1 MPSTLAAHWTLDP
14 AINYLNHG
22 SFGACPRVALASQRA
37 LQDRLERSPVKFLD
51 RELPDLMRLAT
62 ARLANF
68 LNADPQDIVPVANA
82 TSGVNAVLW
91 SLPLEPGD
99 ELLVTDHAYNACRN
113 ALDRV
118 AEVSGAVVEVVTLPW
133 PVGNEEEIVARLMER
148 VTARTVLALID
159 HVTSATALVLPVE
172 RLVQELNARGVES
185 LIDGAHVPGML
196 PLDLRRLGASFYTG
210 NAHKWLCAPKGAAF
224 LYVAR
229 DLQSQIRPLVVSH
242 GANKPLS
249 DESQRFL
256 TEFEWTGTH
265 DPTAY
270 LSIPAAIDA
279 MAAMVPGG
287 WPEIMQR
294 NRQLAIDTRRMLL
307 KRWDLPE
314 LCPDSMLGSIATVQL
329 ADAAPDGRTSFLQ
342 PDPWQQCLFDEHQI
356 EVPIFSWPA
365 PPKRMLRISAQ
376 LYNAPSD
383 YENLA
388 EAIESLAR

>member
-1 MPSTLAAHWTLDP
+1 MPSALAAHWTLDP

-99 ELLVTDHAYNACRN
+99 EVLVTDHAYNACRN

-118 AEVSGAVVEVVTLPW
+118 AGVSGAVVEVVTLPW
-133 PVGNEEEIVARLMER
+133 PVGNEEEIVSCLMER

-159 HVTSATALVLPVE
+159 HVTSPTALVLPVE

-256 TEFEWTGTH
+256 TEFEWTGTL

-279 MAAMVPGG
+279 MAEMVPGG

-294 NRQLAIDTRRMLL
+294 NHQLAVQARRALL

-314 LCPDSMLGSIATVQL
+314 LCPDSMLGSIATIQL
-329 ADAAPDGRTSFLQ
+329 GDAAPDGRTSFLQ
-342 PDPWQQCLFDEHQI
+342 PDPWQQRLFDEHQI